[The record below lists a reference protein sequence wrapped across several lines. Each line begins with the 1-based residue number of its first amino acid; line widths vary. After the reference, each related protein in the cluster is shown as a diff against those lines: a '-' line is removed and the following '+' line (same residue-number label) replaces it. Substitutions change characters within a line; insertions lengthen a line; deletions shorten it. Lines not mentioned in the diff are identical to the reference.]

1 MIEEITVK
9 NTKNEI
15 LDAYYELLEQV
26 KQNKKSNKHEEKAAI
41 DRKTIVAE
49 ATNSSAEDIIQ
60 GLANLKLI
68 INKSF
73 KELEDQ
79 LLAENQ
85 KLVNLKQAI
94 TICNQELEELYE
106 IKTNT
111 DTLAALLLAQKEK
124 SANFE
129 KTMKERS
136 LAFEQEVQEKR
147 ANWKKEQEEFEAAIK
162 EQESLT
168 KKLRAREEEEYVYKR
183 NLTRAKEQDQYL
195 REKQLLETELAEK
208 RLALEQDFK
217 VREQQLLDAEQELA
231 ILKEKVQNFPAEKQ
245 QAILDTENNI
255 TQKLTFKYEYE
266 AKLTQTKV
274 EGESKVYKQIIAN
287 LEAKV
292 ANLEAQ
298 IGQFTERANQA
309 NLQVQDIAI
318 KAIDG
323 AARQRYVHLEK
334 GTEITKP
341 TT

>member
-15 LDAYYELLEQV
+15 LDAYYVLLEQV

-41 DRKTIVAE
+41 ERKAIVAE
-49 ATNSSAEDIIQ
+49 ATNSSADDIIQ

-85 KLVNLKQAI
+85 KLINLKQAI
-94 TICNQELEELYE
+94 TICNQELEEFYE

-217 VREQQLLDAEQELA
+217 AREQQLLDAEQELA
-231 ILKEKVQNFPAEKQ
+231 TLKEKVQNFPAEKQ
-245 QAILDTENNI
+245 QAIIDAENNI

-266 AKLTQTKV
+266 AKLIQTKV
-274 EGESKVYKQIIAN
+274 M
-287 LEAKV
+287 
-292 ANLEAQ
+292 
-298 IGQFTERANQA
+298 
-309 NLQVQDIAI
+309 
-318 KAIDG
+318 
-323 AARQRYVHLEK
+323 
-334 GTEITKP
+334 
-341 TT
+341 